1 MAIHAALTLLAAF
14 ALPKLMGVPD
24 AAPDTGG
31 GGNRTPPSVVVLKS
45 GRVRAFQDVADAFQD
60 NCRVHVQQLYMADGN
75 SPPGPARE
83 RLQVAVQS
91 ARVLVAVGQPAI
103 EVVSGM
109 RAHIVYALVP
119 DPPAGAIGTNSI
131 AAPSAVFR
139 AMYTLQPS
147 IRRIG
152 VVYSPRAVQRVQL
165 ARIAARAM
173 GIELVERMV
182 QSGPEAIRA
191 MNAMVGGGAEPS
203 EGVTVVSPGA
213 GRVAEVGSLG
223 SPLAI
228 DAMWIGADPQLID
241 TQVTH
246 FLMEMQLKWKLPVIT
261 CTRQQ
266 VISGALLAVDW
277 SPEAVG
283 RHLAWQVNHLLDDP
297 EHVESVM
304 RDHPTAAPDIVVN
317 AQTAR
322 RLGISLDQVR
332 GMSGWKIY
340 E

>member
-1 MAIHAALTLLAAF
+1 
-14 ALPKLMGVPD
+14 MGVPD
-24 AAPDTGG
+24 GAPDTTSGSG
-31 GGNRTPPSVVVLKS
+31 RPPPSVVVVKS

-60 NCRVHVQQLYMADGN
+60 NCRVHVQQLYMVDGE
-75 SPPGPARE
+75 SHSGPARE
-83 RLQVAVQS
+83 QLQVAVQS

-119 DPPAGAIGTNSI
+119 DPPAGVIGTNSI
-131 AAPSAVFR
+131 AEPRAVFR
-139 AMYTLQPS
+139 ALAQLQPAV
-147 IRRIG
+147 RRIG
-152 VVYSPRAVQRVQL
+152 VVYSPRAFQRVQL
-165 ARIAARAM
+165 ARMAARTM

-191 MNAMVGGGAEPS
+191 MNAMVGGGGS
-203 EGVTVVSPGA
+203 EAGYGVTVLPPSPAVHGA
-213 GRVAEVGSLG
+213 DVG
-223 SPLAI
+223 PVAI

-246 FLMEMQLKWKLPVIT
+246 FLMEMQLKWKVPVLT

-266 VISGALLAVDW
+266 VLSGALLAVDW

-297 EHVESVM
+297 DHLDTVM
-304 RDHPTAAPDIVVN
+304 RDHPTSSPDVVVN

-332 GMSGWKIY
+332 GLPGWKIY